1 MKALKTA
8 LVLVL
13 AVSCG
18 GKDGPEK
25 EAEQS
30 RPLVAGEIVAAVSSD
45 ESGKDKVRHMAAGT
59 SVWGVAA
66 RGDKVGVDDRVSA
79 EANAS
84 AMIRLATDERI
95 SLNSGT
101 IVKVLSSTSVLLE
114 KGDIWVDGSLGG
126 ASAGIT
132 VKTEGGEVA
141 MKGAFAGLR
150 YEEKVLRTS
159 LVSGSAT
166 VRGER
171 GTAEIHGGQ
180 EAIVE
185 DGAVR
190 VVHVKDPG
198 GLVSWTEG
206 LRAQL
211 ERPASNLPEGG
222 PEKVSGLGTMAAKAP
237 GSKSLLPF
245 EVLAQDVTVR
255 IQDQVAITRIEQ
267 VFRNPTGQVVEGMY
281 KFPVPAGAR
290 LNRYDMEIRGK
301 LMQGEIVERQKG
313 RAIMK
318 TVIRQF
324 VDMMRD
330 PALVEWESGSTFKTR
345 IFPIKAKEKK
355 RIVLSYIQ
363 TLDGAGGKYHYVL
376 PVSAAG
382 ADTAKVPA
390 FRLDARVSASG
401 GTPRVSTPL
410 YPTTSKVEGTQ
421 ARVDFEASDFRPMVD
436 FVIEIDQPER
446 PEATM
451 ATYGKGSDVDEGDPV
466 AGILEKEK
474 AAEWGYFMINL
485 APELP
490 EVKGQAGGGSD
501 WILLVDTSQS
511 RNAFDMEIQ
520 KRLCSALIGTL
531 GSADRVKVAAYDMGP
546 RLMDGAWAEPSQAL
560 VERVR
565 GFLDAAP
572 PAGATN
578 MADALMEAARHAE
591 GTRATRVIL
600 MGDGAATLG
609 ENRPG
614 VLSKWAGQVFEE
626 RNASVTTIGVGSS
639 VDSLLFEEISRETGG
654 RYHGLSSGEDLLAS
668 AVRIV
673 TSLRV
678 PVLESPSI
686 EIEGLSVKDVHPEM
700 LANLSGGE
708 EVTLTG
714 RHKGTGKL
722 SVKLAGTLAGK
733 PWEKTFA
740 FNVGE
745 AREANTFVPLVWAS
759 RKIDALTLRGDET
772 AVKEAVE
779 LSKRFSLP
787 SRYTSFIVLENDAMY
802 REFKVGQTD
811 DRLEWEGTD
820 GIEYE
825 EAEEEDDVLD
835 GVGGIGTAGAGAGAL
850 AGPSATMGG
859 AAKSAKPSAPAKKAK
874 GMSKPSTSA
883 KKMSAPEFESL
894 DDPFMDGGG
903 GGGYYYKPYNPKPY
917 YDATIKELPVEAGPK
932 EQKRLAELKE
942 KVEKEPLVRK
952 HRSRLIAHLAR
963 TGDYASALEEV
974 ESWRA
979 MDSANPKVL
988 THLGDL
994 TRLAGDITGAMRYY
1008 SGVLDIKPEDE
1019 KTMKMLASY
1028 LESKKRWPEAHAY
1041 RVSLNLLKPTNWK
1054 GVALRAVAAARA
1066 ERWEDATFAAQQVV
1080 EEGKDGSLK
1089 LKKGVKLS
1097 KDLRDAVLRIAVK
1110 EKPPL
1115 LFDAPSM
1122 LDAGGAKFK
1131 IELVW
1136 EGDVNLDLW
1145 VATKKG
1151 KLLGG
1156 ADDTAGLIDGKTGKE
1171 GEVFYMPKASSGT
1184 YSVQVM
1190 CAEPGGC
1197 PTVGGKVKIK
1207 AHGTSK
1213 TIPFVLQDG
1222 AGKDVATVRVNKYY
1236 ARK

>member
-1 MKALKTA
+1 MKAFNSM
-8 LVLVL
+8 LVLIL
-13 AVSCG
+13 CVSCG
-18 GKDGPEK
+18 GKDGPD
-25 EAEQS
+25 EADDRS
-30 RPLVAGEIVAAVSSD
+30 RPIVAGEIVAAVSSD
-45 ESGKDKVRHMAAGT
+45 ESGKDRVRHMAAGT

-66 RGDKVGVDDRVSA
+66 RGAKLGVDDRVSA

-84 AMIRLATDERI
+84 AMIQLEKNDRI

-114 KGDIWVDGSLGG
+114 KGDIWVDGALGG
-126 ASAGIT
+126 SSAGIT
-132 VKTEGGEVA
+132 IKTGAGEVA

-166 VRGER
+166 VRGEK
-171 GTAEIHGGQ
+171 GEATIHGGQ

-185 DGAVR
+185 DGGVR

-206 LRAQL
+206 LRAELQ
-211 ERPASNLPEGG
+211 EPQSNVPDAGSG
-222 PEKVSGLGTMAAKAP
+222 RVSGLGTMAAKAP

-301 LMQGEIVERQKG
+301 MMQGEIVERKKG

-324 VDMMRD
+324 IDMMRD

-363 TLDGAGGKYHYVL
+363 TLEGAGGKYHYVL

-390 FRLDARVSASG
+390 FRLDARVSATG

-410 YPTTSKVEGTQ
+410 YPTSSKVEGTQ
-421 ARVDFEASDFRPMVD
+421 ARVDFEAMDFRPMVD

-451 ATYGKGSDVDEGDPV
+451 ATYGRGADVDDEDPV
-466 AGILEKEK
+466 AGILKKEK
-474 AAEWGYFMINL
+474 PEDWSYFMVNL

-490 EVKGQAGGGSD
+490 EVKGETGGGSD

-520 KRLCSALIGTL
+520 KRLCSAIIGTL
-531 GSADRVKVAAYDMGP
+531 GTADRVKVAAYDMGP
-546 RLMDGAWAEPSQAL
+546 RLMDEDWAEPSQGL
-560 VERVR
+560 LESVR
-565 GFLDAAP
+565 GFLDSAP

-578 MADALMEAARHAE
+578 LADALMEAARHAE
-591 GTRATRVIL
+591 GTRAARVIL

-614 VLSKWAGQVFEE
+614 VLSKWAGQVFDE

-639 VDSLLFEEISRETGG
+639 VDSLLFEEVARETGG
-654 RYHGLSSGEDLLAS
+654 KHHALSSGEDLLAS

-678 PVLESPSI
+678 PVLENPTI
-686 EIEGLSVKDVHPEM
+686 EIEGLAVKDVHPEM
-700 LANLSGGE
+700 LPNLGGGE

-714 RHKGTGKL
+714 RHRGTGKL
-722 SVKLAGTLAGK
+722 SVKLTGTLAGK
-733 PWEKTFA
+733 PWERTFA

-745 AREANTFVPLVWAS
+745 AKESNTFVPLVWAS
-759 RKIDALTLRGDET
+759 RKIDALTLRGDEK
-772 AVKEAVE
+772 AIKETVE

-825 EAEEEDDVLD
+825 EVEAEEEELD
-835 GVGGIGTAGAGAGAL
+835 GLGGIGTAGAGSV
-850 AGPSATMGG
+850 AGPSATMAG
-859 AAKSAKPSAPAKKAK
+859 AAKAAKRSAPAKKAK
-874 GMSKPSTSA
+874 GMSKPSMPKAKESA
-883 KKMSAPEFESL
+883 AFDSFDLM
-894 DDPFMDGGG
+894 MDGGG
-903 GGGYYYKPYNPKPY
+903 GGGHYYKPYKPRPY
-917 YDATIKELPVEAGPK
+917 YDATIRELPVEAGPK
-932 EQKRLAELKE
+932 EEKKLAELKE
-942 KVEKEPLVRK
+942 KVDKEPLVRK
-952 HRSRLIAHLAR
+952 HRSRLVAHLKR

-974 ESWRA
+974 ERWRA
-979 MDSANPKVL
+979 MDSANPRVL

-994 TRLAGDITGAMRYY
+994 TRLAGDVAGALRYY
-1008 SGVLDIKPEDE
+1008 SGVLDIKPEDG

-1028 LESKKRWPEAHAY
+1028 LESKKRWSEAHAY
-1041 RVSLNLLKPTNWK
+1041 RVSLNLLKPGNWK
-1054 GVALRAVAAARA
+1054 AVALRAVAAARA
-1066 ERWEDATFAAQQVV
+1066 ERWEDAAFAAGQAV

-1097 KDLRDAVLRIAVK
+1097 KDLREAVLRIAVK

-1115 LFDAPSM
+1115 LFDAPSL
-1122 LDAGGAKFK
+1122 LDAGSAKFK
-1131 IELVW
+1131 VELVW
-1136 EGDVNLDLW
+1136 DGDVNLDLW

-1156 ADDTAGLIDGKTGKE
+1156 ADDRAGLIDGRTGKE

-1184 YSVQVM
+1184 FVVQVM

-1207 AHGTSK
+1207 APGTSK
-1213 TIPFVLQDG
+1213 TIPFVLQEG
-1222 AGKDVATVRVNKYY
+1222 AGRDVASVRVNKYY
-1236 ARK
+1236 AK